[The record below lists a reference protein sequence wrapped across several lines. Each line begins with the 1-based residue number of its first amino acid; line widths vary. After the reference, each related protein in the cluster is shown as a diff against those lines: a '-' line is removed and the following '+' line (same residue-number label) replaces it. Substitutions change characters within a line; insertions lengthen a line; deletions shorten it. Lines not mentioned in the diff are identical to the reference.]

1 MIDILNSIF
10 NMSYSLGHNVNEVVL
25 GYELYKM
32 YELEV
37 LEIYRYEVAD
47 PKIAREL
54 YFKNIKVTCDYNTPI
69 LIQVK

>member
-1 MIDILNSIF
+1 MIDILNDIF
-10 NMSYSLGHNVNEVVL
+10 NMAYSLGHTVNEIVL

-37 LEIYRYEVAD
+37 LERCRYEVEN
-47 PKIAREL
+47 PKSAREI
-54 YFKNIKVTCDYNTPI
+54 YFNNIKVTCDYNNPI

>member
-1 MIDILNSIF
+1 MIDILKDIF
-10 NMSYSLGHNVNEVVL
+10 NMTYSLGRTMNEIVL

-37 LEIYRYEVAD
+37 LERCRYEVAD
-47 PKIAREL
+47 PKSAREI
-54 YFKNIKVTCDYNTPI
+54 YFNNIKVTCDCNNPI